1 VESTT
6 AGQLLRLTQTIR
18 SPILDRAGE
27 TLGRVDDLI
36 VRLGSARYPPVTGL
50 RGQIGGRQVFV
61 PMSQVADITPG
72 RVQLAGQILNLG
84 RFERREGEALLYHD
98 ILAHKLINVEAGHLV
113 RATDIA
119 LDHSEGAWRVV
130 GIDTIPRSMLQ
141 RVFGRPSDRAI
152 DRAAI
157 VDWSRIEPFVGHV
170 PTAKLRLPLRR
181 LERLHP
187 AQIADLV
194 EAASHD
200 EGEEIIT
207 AVHGDPELEAD
218 VFEELDT
225 EHQIEFLRSRSDA
238 EAAEMLGSMAPDDAA
253 DLIGELDQARRAS
266 ILARLPARQHAKVR
280 ALLAYNPSTA
290 GGLMTPDF
298 LAVQQDS
305 TVERV
310 LAQVRETPIA
320 VSWVYLVDSE
330 GRLVGSTS
338 LQDLQRAPLDR
349 PCGEC
354 LEPIAA
360 RVRAED
366 DFTDVALLMAD
377 YNLTAAPVVDEKGLM
392 IGVISVD
399 DVLETLIPD
408 DWRRRTEGSTG

>member
-1 VESTT
+1 MSTT
-6 AGQLLRLTQTIR
+6 TVQLLRLTPIIR

-36 VRLGSARYPPVTGL
+36 VRLGSAEYPPVIGL
-50 RGQIGGRQVFV
+50 RGQIGGRKVFV
-61 PMSQVADITPG
+61 PTTQIANLMHG
-72 RVQLAGQILNLG
+72 RAQLTGQTLNLG
-84 RFERREGEALLYHD
+84 RFERREGEVLLYHD
-98 ILAHKLINVEAGHLV
+98 LLAHKLINIEAGHLV
-113 RATDIA
+113 RATDIV
-119 LDHSEGAWRVV
+119 LDHREDTWRVV
-130 GIDTIPRSMLQ
+130 GIDTSPRSILQ
-141 RVFGRPSDRAI
+141 RALGRMPDRPI
-152 DRAAI
+152 DRTLM
-157 VDWSRIEPFVGHV
+157 VDWARIEPFVGHV

-225 EHQIEFLRSRSDA
+225 EHQIEFLHSRSDA

-253 DLIGELDQARRAS
+253 DLIGELEQARRAS
-266 ILARLPARQHAKVR
+266 ILARLPARQQGRVR

-298 LAVQQDS
+298 LAVEQER
-305 TVERV
+305 TVEQA
-310 LAQVRETPIA
+310 LAQVREAAIA
-320 VSWVYLVDSE
+320 VSAVYLIDSE
-330 GRLVGSTS
+330 GRLVGSAS
-338 LQDLQRAPLDR
+338 LQGLLREPLER
-349 PCGEC
+349 LSGEC

-360 RVRAED
+360 RVRVGD

-377 YNLTAAPVVDEKGLM
+377 YNLTAAPVVDEDGRP

-408 DWRRRTEGSTG
+408 DWRRRAEGSTG